1 MKTAILIDS
10 TFYMYEEQIKE
21 YGFYV
26 VPILVNFETTS
37 YKEVPYNFNQSKE
50 IFNRIKNEKTIPKT
64 SQPSATDY
72 FEQFD
77 KIKADGYERVIV
89 ITISS
94 KLSGTIQG
102 ATVAADMYMGET
114 GGLQIETYDSVNVAQ
129 PAAIAAMEIA
139 RQLKED
145 GDISSEDVKN
155 ILDFYSKNA
164 KIYLMVDTLDFLA
177 FGGRI
182 SNTIAAVG
190 NIFGVKPIL
199 QVKEGEIVE
208 YAKVRST
215 KKAYKTILEEFNNT
229 LNPNEEY
236 YLLATHTQS
245 EKEAK
250 KLLKVAYANH
260 TNCENIID
268 TFPLGPVVGIHV
280 GPGAVAIGWSPKYK
294 NVRLTKKS

>member
-50 IFNRIKNEKTIPKT
+50 IFDRIKNEKTIPKT
-64 SQPSATDY
+64 SQPSATGY

-89 ITISS
+89 LTISS

-102 ATVAADMYMGET
+102 ATVAADMYMEET

-145 GDISSEDVKN
+145 GDISSEDVRN

-294 NVRLTKKS
+294 KSEVN